1 MKFRRLPKTS
11 FTGCAPLA
19 LRCAPPPMVRIEE
32 QEPVA
37 SPNGWTLTATLVKY
51 DLTPGGSEKLSGKQS
66 YHFKAAPADES
77 KEHKKRRLDVKRD
90 ARRRA
95 LDMLQN
101 PEKHEAKKQRRR
113 KGVQAAPRAAAPSPP
128 LLAAS
133 LLPAAAPCVT
143 PVTECVAAV
152 DDEEPDLATARDWAL
167 LRAWK
172 EQPTAEAVLRVLRE
186 HGLDDE
192 EEPWSVARV
201 RERHEFL
208 CRCVRVASRLA
219 GVAGCVRKM
228 RTLACLCA

>member
-1 MKFRRLPKTS
+1 VCS
-11 FTGCAPLA
+11 AA
-19 LRCAPPPMVRIEE
+19 MVRIEE
-32 QEPVA
+32 LEPVA

-51 DLTPGGSEKLSGKQS
+51 ELTPGGSEKISGKRS
-66 YHFKAAPADES
+66 YNFKAGPDDES
-77 KEHKKRRLDVKRD
+77 QENKERRLDVKRN

-95 LDMLQN
+95 HDMLQN
-101 PEKHEAKKQRRR
+101 PDKHEKKKQLRR
-113 KGVQAAPRAAAPSPP
+113 KGAQAAPMAATPSPP
-128 LLAAS
+128 LPAPP

-152 DDEEPDLATARDWAL
+152 DEELDRVTERDWAL

-172 EQPTAEAVLRVLRE
+172 EQPTAEAVLCVLRDR
-186 HGLDDE
+186 GLDDE
-192 EEPWSVARV
+192 EEPWTVARV

>member
-101 PEKHEAKKQRRR
+101 PEKHEAKKLRRSSVAAKACRRR
-113 KGVQAAPRAAAPSPP
+113 RGRRHHRRHCWPRRCCLP
-128 LLAAS
+128 L
-133 LLPAAAPCVT
+133 
-143 PVTECVAAV
+143 
-152 DDEEPDLATARDWAL
+152 
-167 LRAWK
+167 
-172 EQPTAEAVLRVLRE
+172 
-186 HGLDDE
+186 H
-192 EEPWSVARV
+192 
-201 RERHEFL
+201 H
-208 CRCVRVASRLA
+208 ASRQ
-219 GVAGCVRKM
+219 
-228 RTLACLCA
+228 